1 LTPWIDL
8 WCSTP
13 HEGYAA
19 TALEGPVRQR
29 FRRDRRLARAAAGA
43 PAEHP
48 YKYRLAYV
56 VDGKRIVGYDNEQ
69 GKGDHRHLGKRELPY
84 RFVSPRQLVTDF
96 MDDVKGTVK

>member
-1 LTPWIDL
+1 MK
-8 WCSTP
+8 
-13 HEGYAA
+13 A
-19 TALEGPVRQR
+19 TLLVRSKDAYGNGFVEIVVWRVPQPV
-29 FRRDRRLARAAAGA
+29 
-43 PAEHP
+43 PPSEHP

-84 RFVSPRQLVTDF
+84 RFVNPRQLVADF